1 MKGIFVILKTVV
13 FMTICCLLSMLSIS
27 VNAAEYNMNVSP
39 IIGVSAE
46 GGGLGQITFL
56 DEDKDSYTITPKE
69 ENGGLDFSAAM
80 GEYYI
85 ELKTNFVKKAILYK
99 TGKISIEGN
108 SEDFNLG
115 LTFNDGYGNLKWTTV
130 LVDNYSNASTGSLEM
145 AEEGMIYESDN
156 MDAVAVKA
164 YYLVDVIE
172 EKTVNLDFSTKAKSV
187 NFREVDDE
195 TLGVYIDADNDGIYE
210 TLIADSSRN
219 ESSPLPD
226 KAVLDGSGESTVQSD
241 QSAEPVESSDVMNG
255 TVPVVIA
262 GALAILLAGVI
273 IFRRRN
279 KTRY

>member
-1 MKGIFVILKTVV
+1 MEFC
-13 FMTICCLLSMLSIS
+13 F
-27 VNAAEYNMNVSP
+27 
-39 IIGVSAE
+39 
-46 GGGLGQITFL
+46 
-56 DEDKDSYTITPKE
+56 
-69 ENGGLDFSAAM
+69 
-80 GEYYI
+80 
-85 ELKTNFVKKAILYK
+85 
-99 TGKISIEGN
+99 
-108 SEDFNLG
+108 
-115 LTFNDGYGNLKWTTV
+115 
-130 LVDNYSNASTGSLEM
+130 VDNYGNAHNSSLGM